1 MAKTGAPEIQTTETT
16 IYKPTE
22 MNPFF
27 QMIDT
32 RGIELNLKYGPE
44 KIIKQALNDIKQQKN
59 DCNYSGNYN
68 NLVQCIWYCITG
80 SSIEDKEIEI
90 INILNQKYNGTI
102 PLIIVYTRMIS
113 QSNFNTMKEQI
124 DTKLKNIK
132 YLIPILA
139 ENVEMKKNDN
149 DDFNIITSFG
159 LDELKYKTIELAKNS
174 YGDIYDQ
181 IRKNVCDTIKIEIHQ
196 ENKIF
201 EEETK
206 DLVIDEFVNTFREE
220 KDEKKFK
227 EYIIDLLGINFRK
240 ENSEEN
246 NLSNENK
253 NLISNMD
260 ILFNEIN
267 SCITIYENYAK
278 EKINIIIQEWPINF
292 LNAQAIIEKLNNQSI
307 STDLKKDNKQY
318 KSIIENFLYSN
329 FKFISQKFIIYYSLF
344 LMIIPFIEE
353 VTKLSNEIEDD
364 LIENK
369 NEKLYISLNDKKFE
383 DFEKKVKNS
392 N

>member
-1 MAKTGAPEIQTTETT
+1 
-16 IYKPTE
+16 

-32 RGIELNLKYGPE
+32 RGIELNFKYGPE

-59 DCNYSGNYN
+59 DFNYSRNYN

-90 INILNQKYNGTI
+90 INKLNQKYNGAI
-102 PLIIVYTRMIS
+102 PLILVYTRMIS

-124 DTKLKNIK
+124 NTKLKNIK

-139 ENVEMKKNDN
+139 ENVEMEKNDN

-159 LDELKYKTIELAKNS
+159 LDELKYKTIELAKDS
-174 YGDIYDQ
+174 CGDIYAQ
-181 IRKNVCDTIKIEIHQ
+181 IKKNVCQTIKNEIHQ

-201 EEETK
+201 EEKTK
-206 DLVIDEFVNTFREE
+206 DLVIDKFANNFRRE
-220 KDEKKFK
+220 KSEKEFK

-240 ENSEEN
+240 KNSEEN
-246 NLSNENK
+246 NLSNGNK
-253 NLISNMD
+253 NLIANMD

-267 SCITIYENYAK
+267 SCIAIYENYAK
-278 EKINIIIQEWPINF
+278 EKIDLIIQELPIKY

-353 VTKLSNEIEDD
+353 VKKLSNEIVDD

-369 NEKLYISLNDKKFE
+369 SDELYISLNDKKFE
-383 DFEKKVKNS
+383 DFEKKVKN
-392 N
+392 NN